1 VLQERIAISR
11 KIIAIWKRIID
22 HHDFLNIFLLHTS
35 TPNTF
40 WHEILKMFFAWG
52 EVQYLQEEIYNRD

>member
-22 HHDFLNIFLLHTS
+22 HHDFLNIFLLHIS
-35 TPNTF
+35 TPNTC
-40 WHEILKMFFAWG
+40 WHEILKMFFAYR
-52 EVQYLQEEIYNRD
+52 EK